1 MKFSQLPLEKTGQFA
16 PLFTDYLNQKPS
28 LTPFFR
34 AAPDVK
40 GFESILKDFS
50 FPQEKRKTLADS
62 LSAQYKDIPLP
73 EPVENNISLLREDN
87 TFTITTGHQLCLLTG
102 PLYFIYKIVTT
113 INLAKKLKTI
123 HPDKN
128 FIPVYWMA
136 SEDHDF
142 EEINHF
148 FLFNKKYTWE
158 KETSGAVGYLPT
170 DDLTSIFKEINEA
183 LPEIREA
190 YLESHNLAEA
200 TRKLVNHLFGKDG
213 LVIIDPDDK
222 KLKQLFSPIVKDE
235 LTSQTTN
242 DLVIE
247 QSSMLSSMGYKPQIF
262 PREINFFY
270 MKGDI
275 RERIVEKNEHYEI
288 LNSSQR
294 FSKEE
299 ILSLADQSPEVFS
312 PNVVLRPVY
321 QQVILPNICYI
332 GGPAE
337 VCYWLQ
343 LKPVFD
349 NYDVEFPILL
359 PRNFG
364 LIIPKNIREKIQKL
378 NLSDE
383 DIFLDTV
390 DLKKLFLSEDEEK
403 PTLKQQKQQL
413 HDLFI
418 EIMNIAEDLDPSLK
432 GYVGAEETKALKSF
446 TNIEKR
452 LEKTHESRFEIQ
464 VKQLESIKEKLFPDG
479 KLQERR
485 DNFLNFYINNPNF
498 IKELL
503 ENFDPLSKDFYLIH
517 ND

>member
-1 MKFSQLPLEKTGQFA
+1 
-16 PLFTDYLNQKPS
+16 
-28 LTPFFR
+28 
-34 AAPDVK
+34 
-40 GFESILKDFS
+40 
-50 FPQEKRKTLADS
+50 
-62 LSAQYKDIPLP
+62 
-73 EPVENNISLLREDN
+73 
-87 TFTITTGHQLCLLTG
+87 
-102 PLYFIYKIVTT
+102 
-113 INLAKKLKTI
+113 
-123 HPDKN
+123 
-128 FIPVYWMA
+128 
-136 SEDHDF
+136 
-142 EEINHF
+142 
-148 FLFNKKYTWE
+148 
-158 KETSGAVGYLPT
+158 
-170 DDLTSIFKEINEA
+170 
-183 LPEIREA
+183 
-190 YLESHNLAEA
+190 
-200 TRKLVNHLFGKDG
+200 
-213 LVIIDPDDK
+213 
-222 KLKQLFSPIVKDE
+222 
-235 LTSQTTN
+235 
-242 DLVIE
+242 
-247 QSSMLSSMGYKPQIF
+247 
-262 PREINFFY
+262 

-288 LNSSQR
+288 LNSSKR

-299 ILSLADQSPEVFS
+299 ILSLADQNPEVFS

-349 NYDVEFPILL
+349 NYGVEFPILL

-364 LIIPKNIREKIQKL
+364 LVIPKNIQEKIQKL

-464 VKQLESIKEKLFPDG
+464 VKQLESIKEKLFPEG